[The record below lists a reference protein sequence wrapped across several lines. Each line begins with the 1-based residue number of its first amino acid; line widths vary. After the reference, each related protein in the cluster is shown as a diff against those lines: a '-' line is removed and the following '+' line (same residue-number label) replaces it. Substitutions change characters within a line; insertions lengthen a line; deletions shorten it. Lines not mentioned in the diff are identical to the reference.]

1 MQTSRLSFEV
11 PTELIARYP
20 PARRGQ
26 SRLLVI
32 ARDGSGLSDN
42 SVGDLP
48 DLVAPGTLIV
58 LNNTRVRNAR
68 IYATRGG
75 GATHQLLL
83 TDRLSGRR
91 WRTIADRAR
100 KLRVGVRL
108 QLPDGSGAEV
118 VAIDEPYRELCF
130 DRTIDTAWLERYG
143 HVPLPPYLHR
153 DDREADRLRYQ
164 TVFAKIP
171 GSAAAPTASLHVTP
185 ELLRRLVAR
194 GVQLAEVTLHVG
206 IGTFLP
212 IRTDR
217 VEDHAMHAERYYISP
232 LTADALARAKRS
244 GRPVLAVGTTVVR
257 TLESAWNARR
267 NAPIAGHGATD
278 LFIYPGYT
286 FRVVDQ
292 IVTNLHTPASSLVAM
307 IAAFA
312 GTETLLSAYRH
323 AVAERYR
330 FFSYGDASLLR

>member
-11 PTELIARYP
+11 PAELIARYP
-20 PARRGQ
+20 PVQRGQ

-32 ARDGSGLSDN
+32 ARDGSGRSDH

-68 IYATRGG
+68 IYATRSG

-83 TDRLSGRR
+83 TERRSDRC
-91 WRTIADRAR
+91 WYAIADRAS
-100 KLRVGVRL
+100 KLRIGVRL
-108 QLPDGSGAEV
+108 QLPDGNGVEV
-118 VAIDEPYRELCF
+118 VAIDGPYRELCF
-130 DRTIDTAWLERYG
+130 DRAIDAAWLERYG

-153 DDREADRLRYQ
+153 DDQEVDRLRYQ
-164 TVFAKIP
+164 TVFAKIS

-217 VEDHAMHAERYYISP
+217 IEDHTMHVERYYISP
-232 LTADALARAKRS
+232 LTADAVTRAKRS
-244 GRPVLAVGTTVVR
+244 GRSVLAVGTTVVR

-267 NAPIAGHGATD
+267 NATIAGHGATD
-278 LFIYPGYT
+278 LFIYPGYA

-292 IVTNLHTPASSLVAM
+292 IFTNLHTPASSLAAM
-307 IAAFA
+307 IAAFT
-312 GTETLLSAYRH
+312 GTETLIAAYRH

-330 FFSYGDASLLR
+330 FFSYGDACLLR